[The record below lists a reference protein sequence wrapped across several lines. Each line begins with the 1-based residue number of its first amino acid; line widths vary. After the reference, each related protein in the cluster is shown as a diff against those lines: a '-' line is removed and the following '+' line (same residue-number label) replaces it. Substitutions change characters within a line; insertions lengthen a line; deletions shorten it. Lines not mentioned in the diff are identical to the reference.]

1 MGSLLDRAKNLR
13 QRKKSSSRPS
23 HHSQAIMEKIQHQ
36 GITMA
41 DEQIFTIPLRKEFH
55 KVPTWSK
62 AKKAVKATRQFLIK
76 HTKAENVLLG
86 KYLHEKLMEHGRQ
99 NPPHH
104 VTVRVWKDGEKTKAE
119 LADAPRE
126 EKKVEEKTPAV
137 KGAKPEEKKIP
148 EKISEVA
155 VTKAEVQKEKEEE
168 EKKDVLEHQK
178 AEHKERHPL
187 EEGKPED
194 KKVMEKERHKNI
206 RSHGQKPT
214 HEKKK

>member
-1 MGSLLDRAKNLR
+1 
-13 QRKKSSSRPS
+13 
-23 HHSQAIMEKIQHQ
+23 
-36 GITMA
+36 MA
-41 DEQIFTIPLRKEFH
+41 DEKIFTIPLRKEFH

-62 AKKAVKATRQFLIK
+62 AKKAVKATRAFLIK

-119 LADAPRE
+119 LVDAPRE

-137 KGAKPEEKKIP
+137 KGAKPEEKKIT
-148 EKISEVA
+148 EAA
-155 VTKAEVQKEKEEE
+155 VPKAEVQKEKEDE
-168 EKKDVLEHQK
+168 EKKNVLEHEK
-178 AEHKERHPL
+178 VERKEHHPL